1 MAADKCEHGL
11 IVLDLYLVFRVMEE
25 DMFLLFGPGLE
36 DLMTD
41 VAGIAIGC
49 FNFHVFGLILVTL
62 LVMPFE
68 VPLSG
73 EDLEAKFAGQ
83 LGELGSL
90 NIIDLFF
97 FNQLV
102 DFIFNAGT
110 KLVASSRHGVFG
122 VGHLLV

>member
-1 MAADKCEHGL
+1 
-11 IVLDLYLVFRVMEE
+11 MEE
-25 DMFLLFGPGLE
+25 DMLLLFGLGLE
-36 DLMTD
+36 DLVTD

-49 FNFHVFGLILVTL
+49 FHFHEFGLILVTL

-73 EDLEAKFAGQ
+73 EDLEAEFAGQ

-90 NIIDLFF
+90 NIIDLLF

-102 DFIFNAGT
+102 DFILNVGT
-110 KLVASSRHGVFG
+110 KLFASNRHGVFG
-122 VGHLLV
+122 EGHLLV

>member
-1 MAADKCEHGL
+1 ML
-11 IVLDLYLVFRVMEE
+11 
-25 DMFLLFGPGLE
+25 LLFGLGLE
-36 DLMTD
+36 DLVTD

-49 FNFHVFGLILVTL
+49 FHFHEFGLILVTL

-73 EDLEAKFAGQ
+73 EDSEAEFAGQ

-90 NIIDLFF
+90 NIIDLLF

-102 DFIFNAGT
+102 ESISKAGDVLIT
-110 KLVASSRHGVFG
+110 SNRHGVFG